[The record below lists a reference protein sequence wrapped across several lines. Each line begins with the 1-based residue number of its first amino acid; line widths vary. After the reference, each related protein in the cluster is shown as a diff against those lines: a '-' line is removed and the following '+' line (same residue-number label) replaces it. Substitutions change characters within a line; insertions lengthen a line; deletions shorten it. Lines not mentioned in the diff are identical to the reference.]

1 MAKAATKP
9 PTKAKSKGIQRLQI
23 GVNVLVQ
30 LILIFFLV
38 SAVNWLGF
46 RHYKRWDV
54 SRDQKY
60 TLSDKTKRFL
70 NSVKGKIRITVFF
83 SPSTP
88 ISGDVASLLTEYQ
101 YAAKGKIDIENI
113 DPQRNLSR
121 AKELFDKYK
130 VVSDESLLVIDY
142 DGRNKTVKA
151 SEMAEI
157 DQGGMAFGEG
167 PRVTAF
173 KGEQAITSA
182 MIDLVEGKKNVIG
195 YVTGHKEPS
204 IAEPSPLAMMQQQ
217 QQQSG
222 SPISVMKTFIENENI
237 KFQELNL
244 FNEPQIPADVKT
256 VMIVGPQYDL
266 SDREIKLLHDFWD
279 KQGRILLLL
288 DPSAKTPKLNGF
300 LNELGLKVNDDRL
313 MAFVRTGIE
322 ELALIRDVQARFL
335 GGSPVTKRLADV
347 RAIFFGGTS
356 SLTVEQ
362 ERVTAANLRLQ
373 PLIEAEKGYFAE
385 KDYNTNDQ
393 AKLQADA
400 KAAPTTPIVIGVSVE
415 KGGTADERVQMNSSR
430 MVVVSNSTF
439 VQDNALT
446 QDQQAL
452 DFISGCAN
460 WLLSREQLIGIAPK
474 VPKALTFNMS
484 PEALQ
489 SLRWM
494 VLVLVPLVFV
504 VLGTAVWWKRRA

>member
-1 MAKAATKP
+1 MTEVTTTTKP
-9 PTKAKSKGIQRLQI
+9 KKIQRLQI
-23 GVNVLVQ
+23 GLNLLVQ
-30 LILIFFLV
+30 FILIFFLV
-38 SAVNWLGF
+38 SAVNWIGF

-60 TLSDKTKRFL
+60 ALSDKTKRFL
-70 NSVKGKIRITVFF
+70 NSIKGKVRITVFF
-83 SPSTP
+83 SPNTP
-88 ISGDVASLLTEYQ
+88 ISGDVSSLLTEYQ

-121 AKELFDKYK
+121 AKEMFDKYK

-142 DGRNKTVKA
+142 EGRNKTVKA

-157 DQGGMAFGEG
+157 DQSGMAFGEG

-182 MIDLVEGKKNVIG
+182 MIDLVEGKKNTIG

-204 IAEPSPLAMMQQQ
+204 ITEPSPLAMLNQQQ
-217 QQQSG
+217 QAG
-222 SPISVMKTFIENENI
+222 SPISVLKTFIENENI

-244 FNEPQIPADVKT
+244 FNGPQIPADIKT

-266 SDREIKLLHDFWD
+266 SDREIKLLHDFWN
-279 KQGRILLLL
+279 KQGRILLLI
-288 DPSAKTPKLNGF
+288 DPSAKTPKLNAF
-300 LNELGLKVNDDRL
+300 LNELGVKVNDDRL

-335 GGSPVTKRLADV
+335 GESPVTKRLANV
-347 RAIFFGGTS
+347 RALFFGGTS
-356 SLTVEQ
+356 SIALEP
-362 ERVTAANLRLQ
+362 ERVRAANIRLQ

-385 KDYNTNDQ
+385 TDYNTTDQ

-400 KAAPTTPIVIGVSVE
+400 KKAGTAPLTIGVSIE
-415 KGGTADERVQMNSSR
+415 KGGSADERVQMNSSR
-430 MVVVSNSTF
+430 MVVVSNATF

-452 DFISGCAN
+452 DFISASAN

-474 VPKALTFNMS
+474 VPKTLTFSLN
-484 PEALQ
+484 EDALR

-494 VLVLVPLVFV
+494 ILVLMPLVFV